1 MILPCSFIAN
11 QLIHRFPLKRFSL
24 SPLWATVFDLGWY
37 SLVGIGAF
45 IIVDSF
51 SQKKEFNEITLA
63 LLKKRDLKYL
73 NLVHQN
79 MLHFD
84 IKVDKQLRMKGLTN
98 SDVVLLK
105 DAIEEVSRSEK
116 SKARI

>member
-1 MILPCSFIAN
+1 
-11 QLIHRFPLKRFSL
+11 
-24 SPLWATVFDLGWY
+24 
-37 SLVGIGAF
+37 
-45 IIVDSF
+45 
-51 SQKKEFNEITLA
+51 
-63 LLKKRDLKYL
+63 
-73 NLVHQN
+73 

-116 SKARI
+116 SKARIWASIDYMLILIFHT